1 MPTVTPC
8 LLKSDQIGSLFNIFV
23 LAVSPSTTKPVM
35 PCCSGGTLVKKVLN
49 TFGQF
54 GAETVRSL
62 PQLPFSITFFKFG
75 NSPRMSTSSV
85 STRSFQLR

>member
-1 MPTVTPC
+1 
-8 LLKSDQIGSLFNIFV
+8 
-23 LAVSPSTTKPVM
+23 M

-62 PQLPFSITFFKFG
+62 PQLPWSITFFKLG
-75 NSPRMSTSSV
+75 NSPRISSGRSRSHSAPFTARTST
-85 STRSFQLR
+85 